1 MVFMSD
7 NNLIFLESRMLQQ
20 DMRVRMPKSILSN
33 LDLKE
38 GESVFDIFLDK
49 DNNSLV
55 LKVSEKSAN
64 SRGK

>member
-1 MVFMSD
+1 MSD